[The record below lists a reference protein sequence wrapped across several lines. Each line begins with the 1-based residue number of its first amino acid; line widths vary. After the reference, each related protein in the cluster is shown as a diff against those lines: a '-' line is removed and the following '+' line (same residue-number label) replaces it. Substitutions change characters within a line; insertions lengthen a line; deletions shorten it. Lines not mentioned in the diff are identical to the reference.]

1 MIVSFD
7 EKWYCKYDNNY
18 LMKLSALQ
26 IIHAYFTCTLSF
38 CLSFPPFVLPSPLL
52 LLGYIFLKWW
62 QFLLILHLLFLSKLN
77 CFTIQ
82 ILYLGILLCVLMS
95 GLYCLMK
102 RDRERERGGIRK
114 KNTERRK
121 EEERNR
127 ETKETKRQREGEQ
140 KFTKIHNK
148 PSHTLVWSFIIVAY
162 SKIWF
167 SRAVILS
174 FPSTSSLSLWSSSAS
189 FSCTSPLSSSTI
201 PSNSLNL
208 SSPTESADNWNSI
221 SPAPNHTHHLR

>member
-1 MIVSFD
+1 MTIII
-7 EKWYCKYDNNY
+7 WWN
-18 LMKLSALQ
+18 SALQ

-38 CLSFPPFVLPSPLL
+38 CLSFPPSVLPSPLL
-52 LLGYIFLKWW
+52 SYLAISFSSDDSFSWYSTCCFLVNSTALLYRSCILAFCCVYWW
-62 QFLLILHLLFLSKLN
+62 VDCI
-77 CFTIQ
+77 
-82 ILYLGILLCVLMS
+82 VLW
-95 GLYCLMK
+95 
-102 RDRERERGGIRK
+102 RERGREGGNK
-114 KNTERRK
+114 EKNTERRK

-127 ETKETKRQREGEQ
+127 ETKETKRQREGEK

-208 SSPTESADNWNSI
+208 SSPTKSADNWNSI
-221 SPAPNHTHHLR
+221 NPAPNHAHHLR